1 VNNIELTV
9 FPATHS
15 EEKTEHVGLFVLV
28 QFCRQHSFTH
38 NMHNMHNISLHNG
51 RRGPGKVTFK
61 ILVSTHLD
69 ELVVVMVVR

>member
-1 VNNIELTV
+1 VNNVELTV

-38 NMHNMHNISLHNG
+38 NMHNISLHNR

-69 ELVVVMVVR
+69 ELVVVMVR